1 VADYKLIK
9 IGRDRSNDILIEDAS
24 ISRSHAEIFI
34 DDEKNI
40 FLTDLN
46 STYGT
51 FVNGIR
57 ILEPVVLNTNDKVT
71 LGDHIIIQYVKLLED
86 RYKFEDVVKFIDKR
100 SWWVKNYDVLIIYL
114 VDILL
119 FLLILNI

>member
-9 IGRDRSNDILIEDAS
+9 IGRDSSNDILIEDAS
-24 ISRSHAEIFI
+24 ISRSHAEFFI
-34 DDEKNI
+34 DSEKNI

-57 ILEPVVLNTNDKVT
+57 ILEPVVLKMKDNVILGNHVKIHFIKL
-71 LGDHIIIQYVKLLED
+71 LGDRFKYED
-86 RYKFEDVVKFIDKR
+86 IVSFTDEK
-100 SWWVKNYDVLIIYL
+100 SWWIKNYDVLIIYL

-119 FLLILNI
+119 FLLILNF

>member
-1 VADYKLIK
+1 MEGYKLIK
-9 IGRDRSNDILIEDAS
+9 IGRDSSNDILIEDAS
-24 ISRSHAEIFI
+24 ISRSHAEFFI
-34 DDEKNI
+34 DGERNI

-57 ILEPVVLNTNDKVT
+57 ILEPVVLKMTDNVT
-71 LGDHIIIQYVKLLED
+71 LGDHIKIQYINLLDDKFKYED
-86 RYKFEDVVKFIDKR
+86 IVSFVDKR
-100 SWWVKNYDVLIIYL
+100 SLWVKNYDVLIIYL

-119 FLLILNI
+119 FLLILNF